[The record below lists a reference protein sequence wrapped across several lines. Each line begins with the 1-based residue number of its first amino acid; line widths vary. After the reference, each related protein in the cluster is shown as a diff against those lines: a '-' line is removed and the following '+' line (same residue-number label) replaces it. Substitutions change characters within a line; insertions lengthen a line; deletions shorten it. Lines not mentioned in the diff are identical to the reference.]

1 MRIITLALS
10 ATLFTAPA
18 FADNH
23 MTHEGMNHGS
33 MTMDGMNDGS
43 MNHSSMDH
51 GAMKHSD
58 MEGIHTTAT
67 INRID
72 GDTINVSHPAIPALR
87 WPPMT
92 MDMTLLDGAE
102 VGEISEGDQAML
114 MLEQGKDGMVG
125 IRAVMPAE

>member
-10 ATLFTAPA
+10 ATLLAAPA

-23 MTHEGMNHGS
+23 MQQEGINHGEMDMEGMSQGSETHG
-33 MTMDGMNDGS
+33 G
-43 MNHSSMDH
+43 MDH

-67 INRID
+67 INSID

-87 WPPMT
+87 WPAMT

-102 VGEISEGDQAML
+102 MGEIGEGDEAML
-114 MLEQGKDGMVG
+114 MLEQGADGMVG
-125 IRAVMPAE
+125 IRALMPAE